1 MSDIDKLVENYFRS
15 KDDFSLGD
23 LFQLIQ
29 EQVEVV
35 GPPIK
40 EEVEAKFDAKQFIL
54 NLPKF
59 TPSEAWG
66 KPNSVARQ
74 EIEKFLKPLRGGRDI
89 QKRIEYINRLQ
100 SVVPKK
106 GREITSPRRIIS
118 TLILLESLGA
128 CVNSFGAST
137 AGFVFEGFLAAILGG
152 HQVSDPKEGGSLPIE
167 DIVAFSTWDGE
178 GEKMSLK
185 LLKKSTDIKGS
196 YTNLITA
203 LTKEEQMVYVI
214 AYKEGDGADVS
225 ALHINSFVLSRS
237 NFLTVMSQNKK
248 NMTRITLTKMEPQ
261 RNAAQSLNFLS
272 QFSSW
277 EELLPYLQRT
287 EGYTGEVLPLPGE
300 EEQEVIEPQTES
312 RQELTEATGGKGWS
326 ISRTQIENNI
336 PDDLQ
341 FKQIGTLTVSPDAL
355 EKTATR
361 YMGVLQGS
369 ISTLFEAVAS
379 LSDNINKYFVV
390 KNRGT
395 AINRGNEAIDNADA
409 ISEQMAT
416 QTKDTDDEPEET
428 A

>member
-15 KDDFSLGD
+15 KDDLSLGD

-29 EQVEVV
+29 EQVEVA

-74 EIEKFLKPLRGGRDI
+74 EMEKFLKQIGGGRNI
-89 QKRIEYINRLQ
+89 QKRIEYLNRLQ
-100 SVVPKK
+100 SIVPKK
-106 GREITSPRRIIS
+106 GRKITSPRRIIS

-152 HQVSDPKEGGSLPIE
+152 HQVSDPKEGSLPIE
-167 DIVAFSTWDGE
+167 DIIAFSTWEGE

-185 LLKKSTDIKGS
+185 LLKKETPIKGS
-196 YTNLITA
+196 YTNLINA
-203 LTKEEQMVYVI
+203 LMEQEQMVYVI
-214 AYKEGDGADVS
+214 AYKESDGDDVS
-225 ALHINSFVLSRS
+225 ALHINSFALSRS

-248 NMTRITLTKMEPQ
+248 NMTRITLPEKNPAE
-261 RNAAQSLNFLS
+261 SLKFLS

-277 EELLPYLQRT
+277 EELLPHLQRT
-287 EGYTGEVLPLPGE
+287 EGYTGEKLPLPGE
-300 EEQEVIEPQTES
+300 EEQEVIEPEEEV
-312 RQELTEATGGKGWS
+312 RQGLTEAAEGKGWHL
-326 ISRTQIENNI
+326 SRAQIQTSI

-395 AINRGNEAIDNADA
+395 AINRGNEAISNADA

-416 QTKDTDDEPEET
+416 QTRDTEDEPEEI

>member
-1 MSDIDKLVENYFRS
+1 
-15 KDDFSLGD
+15 
-23 LFQLIQ
+23 
-29 EQVEVV
+29 
-35 GPPIK
+35 
-40 EEVEAKFDAKQFIL
+40 
-54 NLPKF
+54 
-59 TPSEAWG
+59 
-66 KPNSVARQ
+66 
-74 EIEKFLKPLRGGRDI
+74 
-89 QKRIEYINRLQ
+89 
-100 SVVPKK
+100 VPKK

-167 DIVAFSTWDGE
+167 VIVAFSEWDGK

-185 LLKKSTDIKGS
+185 LLKKTTDIKGS
-196 YTNLITA
+196 YTNLIKA
-203 LTKEEQMVYVI
+203 LMEEEQMVYVI
-214 AYKEGDGADVS
+214 AYKEGDGDDVS

-237 NFLTVMSQNKK
+237 NFLTVMSQNTL
-248 NMTRITLTKMEPQ
+248 NRTRITLPEKNPAE
-261 RNAAQSLNFLS
+261 SLEFLS

-277 EELLPYLQRT
+277 EELLPHLQRT
-287 EGYTGEVLPLPGE
+287 EGYTGERLPLPGE
-300 EEQEVIEPQTES
+300 EEQEVIEPEEEV
-312 RQELTEATGGKGWS
+312 RQELREAAEGKGWH
-326 ISRTQIENNI
+326 ISRTQIEKII
-336 PDDLQ
+336 PDELQ

-416 QTKDTDDEPEET
+416 QTRDTDDEPEKT